1 MSKTNL
7 KIIIILSS
15 LLISS
20 CSSTNIIFHKS
31 GNDITSNY
39 YLKSPVLVLWGTAWR
54 KDQKEPKLREEIASK
69 AIERFFS
76 NKDIFSEVKIVK
88 NISQKQSID
97 LSDIEALNLN
107 KEYGNKYSKIIFIRV
122 EELGPTINLYLSPIL
137 FEGATEVKLRVRILD
152 TNSTSLDS
160 DIYSEWKNGGPFIL
174 KGLKT
179 LEQDMYDNL
188 KSIFGL

>member
-1 MSKTNL
+1 MKKNIKL
-7 KIIIILSS
+7 LILLSL

-20 CSSTNIIFHKS
+20 CSSTNIISHKS
-31 GNDITSNY
+31 GNDITSNS

-76 NKDIFSEVKIVK
+76 NKNIFSEVKIVK
-88 NISQKQSID
+88 NISEKSSID
-97 LSDIEALNLN
+97 LSDIQAFNLN
-107 KEYGNKYSKIIFIRV
+107 KEYGNKYSKIIFLRV

-137 FEGATEVKLRVRILD
+137 FEGSTEVKLRVRILD

-160 DIYSEWKNGGPFIL
+160 DIYSEWKNGGPFVL